1 MEFILFSDANRT
13 NIKDKIEPSIDYYLN
28 AQFIIQKHVKSISK
42 YQIVFTAI
50 ALISLV
56 LIFFFNHSNPYLVLF
71 KNLVLT
77 LLFMCSFL
85 YVVFIK
91 MIEKKQL
98 KSTLDN
104 ISIVVNSF
112 YDKYKR
118 TSSTDSKFKESS
130 FLKSN

>member
-1 MEFILFSDANRT
+1 
-13 NIKDKIEPSIDYYLN
+13 
-28 AQFIIQKHVKSISK
+28 
-42 YQIVFTAI
+42 
-50 ALISLV
+50 
-56 LIFFFNHSNPYLVLF
+56 
-71 KNLVLT
+71 
-77 LLFMCSFL
+77 MCSFL

-112 YDKYKR
+112 YDKNKR
-118 TSSTDSKFKESS
+118 TSSTDSKFKEST